1 MFAVPAARAQ
11 EAQDGPAGTDDGFAV
26 SIQCSG
32 DFGGNLEPCGCEVPL
47 GGIAWRSGYAKAVAT
62 LTKNQAAIVQ
72 VDAGH
77 AFLQEPLPGRV
88 RVENVSAKTEWVLRA
103 FDLIHVQAAN
113 VSPYDLAYLKG
124 AMATAGY
131 EERVKQFPVL
141 DRFVSANVTP
151 ADDKTRPFKPYVVV
165 EAASPRLGAKPLRVG
180 FLGLSEV
187 PPEGAA
193 INGYKISD
201 PVAAARKYYPEVRAK
216 SDLVVLLVYGDPDLL
231 SRLEPSLPGVDAL
244 LAAHKYP
251 RMKTVPEVTPPV
263 YVYVADQTKF
273 LGELRLYPAQD
284 PKKGPVARYLH
295 LDIPLGDTIAADPD
309 AVKLAA
315 DARKAY
321 SLQ

>member
-1 MFAVPAARAQ
+1 M
-11 EAQDGPAGTDDGFAV
+11 
-26 SIQCSG
+26 
-32 DFGGNLEPCGCEVPL
+32 
-47 GGIAWRSGYAKAVAT
+47 
-62 LTKNQAAIVQ
+62 
-72 VDAGH
+72 
-77 AFLQEPLPGRV
+77 
-88 RVENVSAKTEWVLRA
+88 
-103 FDLIHVQAAN
+103 
-113 VSPYDLAYLKG
+113 
-124 AMATAGY
+124 
-131 EERVKQFPVL
+131 
-141 DRFVSANVTP
+141 
-151 ADDKTRPFKPYVVV
+151 VV

-263 YVYVADQTKF
+263 YVYVADQTKL